1 MLKRIKKIKDESLM
15 RDIRKTTTK
24 LDKLLHLA
32 KESRIEV
39 EMITWYN
46 NGKRVDYTRPTGVR
60 VNWIRK

>member
-1 MLKRIKKIKDESLM
+1 M

>member
-1 MLKRIKKIKDESLM
+1 MLKRLKKINDENLM
-15 RDIRKTTTK
+15 KNIRSTTNK
-24 LDKLLHLA
+24 LDKLLHQA
-32 KESRIEV
+32 KESGIDV